1 MSDLNTSDSDSPT
14 SNAATPLSD
23 VEETIEEESLARM
36 PVASNVPSVCCA
48 LLASMTTGGAT
59 YAFGLYGSALKRNLH
74 LTQSE
79 LDTIS
84 TWSFCAGLFSWIP
97 GMFIDKFGVRFGIS
111 LGGLTGAS
119 SLMLYWVVAKGFVTF
134 SDKSLVVAALSILG
148 VIAFLSCAL
157 VTGSVF
163 KIISC
168 ACGAG
173 TKGAAVGVA
182 KGYVG
187 LGAGAYA
194 CLFESIRQPT
204 SSDLDFLPMAAFF
217 FVVAA
222 SIPSWII
229 LPKKKDEGKVLDVFT
244 PLHFKILYASLVIL
258 AILIVSSSL
267 EELWE
272 ERHESR
278 KVLSPN
284 YLLSAAFL
292 FTWVGPIVGQTL
304 LPKAQHMTTATM
316 PLAEEEQVNLLSS
329 SESVEDLSTEDL
341 EDGDNHLRVEGD
353 PEVSTIVTESD
364 SNKNLYQMLRT
375 PEAWLMIW
383 TTTILVGAGTVET
396 NNLGQMV
403 ESLNFPDVVTPSSLA
418 LFSVAQALGRVSTGS
433 VSENALSWN
442 TRICFIDKGVPR
454 PFFLSIAG
462 LVGIIAHSILAVST
476 HQVSFVIGIALS
488 GFSFGMVWPMM
499 VLIIGELFG
508 TAHVGANYL
517 FFDGF
522 TSAGG
527 TFLLSKVVAQQVY
540 ERSEAPGSVTCYGQN
555 CFRLTHI
562 VIAVLT
568 STCVVSSFLM
578 QYITRHA
585 YNKASI
591 QQR

>member
-1 MSDLNTSDSDSPT
+1 
-14 SNAATPLSD
+14 
-23 VEETIEEESLARM
+23 
-36 PVASNVPSVCCA
+36 
-48 LLASMTTGGAT
+48 
-59 YAFGLYGSALKRNLH
+59 
-74 LTQSE
+74 
-79 LDTIS
+79 
-84 TWSFCAGLFSWIP
+84 
-97 GMFIDKFGVRFGIS
+97 
-111 LGGLTGAS
+111 
-119 SLMLYWVVAKGFVTF
+119 
-134 SDKSLVVAALSILG
+134 
-148 VIAFLSCAL
+148 
-157 VTGSVF
+157 
-163 KIISC
+163 
-168 ACGAG
+168 
-173 TKGAAVGVA
+173 
-182 KGYVG
+182 
-187 LGAGAYA
+187 
-194 CLFESIRQPT
+194 
-204 SSDLDFLPMAAFF
+204 
-217 FVVAA
+217 
-222 SIPSWII
+222 
-229 LPKKKDEGKVLDVFT
+229 
-244 PLHFKILYASLVIL
+244 
-258 AILIVSSSL
+258 
-267 EELWE
+267 
-272 ERHESR
+272 
-278 KVLSPN
+278 
-284 YLLSAAFL
+284 
-292 FTWVGPIVGQTL
+292 
-304 LPKAQHMTTATM
+304 
-316 PLAEEEQVNLLSS
+316 
-329 SESVEDLSTEDL
+329 
-341 EDGDNHLRVEGD
+341 
-353 PEVSTIVTESD
+353 
-364 SNKNLYQMLRT
+364 
-375 PEAWLMIW
+375 MIW

-568 STCVVSSFLM
+568 STCVVSSFVM